1 MAINNKLIIMAL
13 EFGCKT
19 AKDFSKFVQEYH
31 PIIIKNALG
40 KQEIQLSLL
49 R

>member
-1 MAINNKLIIMAL
+1 MLINNKIIIMAL

-19 AKDFSKFVQEYH
+19 AKDFSKFIQEYQ
-31 PIIIKNALG
+31 PIIIKNSFG
-40 KQEIQLSLL
+40 QDEIQLCLL

>member
-1 MAINNKLIIMAL
+1 MLINNKIIIMAL

-19 AKDFSKFVQEYH
+19 AKDFSKFIQEYQ
-31 PIIIKNALG
+31 PIIIKNAFG
-40 KQEIQLSLL
+40 QEEIHFALL